1 MDNYKQIQLI
11 NVKVKNHLLHNVTQ
25 YYEPSTTN
33 NVIAYESLLHA
44 QYCEWQQLCSA
55 QVLSKLN

>member
-1 MDNYKQIQLI
+1 M
-11 NVKVKNHLLHNVTQ
+11 KVKNHLLHNITQ
-25 YYEPSTTN
+25 YYEQSTTN
-33 NVIAYESLLHA
+33 NVIAYETLLHA